1 MANDPISVVKRWH
14 EINESGDLDSLPEVI
29 SDKLISRNLFPG
41 VPGELSGFKLLE
53 QGKRASFPDAK
64 IEIEQIFSEG
74 NMVAMVTRMRATHEG
89 DFVGI
94 PATGKKVD
102 FLQAH
107 MFLVDDGK
115 IVEHW
120 GVNDIGTTFE
130 QLGVQPPA

>member
-1 MANDPISVVKRWH
+1 M
-14 EINESGDLDSLPEVI
+14 
-29 SDKLISRNLFPG
+29 
-41 VPGELSGFKLLE
+41 LE

-74 NMVAMVTRMRATHEG
+74 NMVAMLTRMRATHRG

-107 MFLVDDGK
+107 VFLVEDGK

-120 GVNDIGTTFE
+120 GVNDIGTTFK
-130 QLGVQPPA
+130 QLGVEPPS